1 MDINTTPL
9 IDVMLVLL
17 VMLIITIPI
26 QLHSVNLD
34 MPVGTPPTNSIKP
47 EKIQIDIDENSVV
60 YWQGQAVSA
69 EQLEAK
75 MASIGQLV
83 SQPEDP
89 SRRYKGIAIVVALH
103 ILIGWAIV
111 SGTAKN
117 ALVALKKPLEAVVI
131 QEVIIPPPPP
141 PPPPKPIKPQEVPR
155 VEAPPPPFV
164 PPPDVAP
171 PATSTAPVVQSVST
185 PPPTLPVIAPPVL
198 PAPPKPAPNRS
209 DIRVACPTQVQPEMP
224 RRAIQHGTEGVV
236 RAQALI
242 KEGAVKEVTILSGPS
257 VFHAA
262 VRAAML
268 QYKCTAESGE
278 ITATQEFVFK
288 NE

>member
-1 MDINTTPL
+1 MTTRSG
-9 IDVMLVLL
+9 
-17 VMLIITIPI
+17 
-26 QLHSVNLD
+26 LH
-34 MPVGTPPTNSIKP
+34 PVYKP
-47 EKIQIDIDENSVV
+47 KD
-60 YWQGQAVSA
+60 A
-69 EQLEAK
+69 
-75 MASIGQLV
+75 
-83 SQPEDP
+83 

-117 ALVALKKPLEAVVI
+117 ALISIKKPLEAVVI

-141 PPPPKPIKPQEVPR
+141 PPPPPPKEIKPQEVPK

-171 PATSTAPVVQSVST
+171 PATLTAPVVQSVAT
-185 PPPTLPVIAPPVL
+185 PPPTPAVIAPPPP
-198 PAPPKPAPNRS
+198 PAPPAPPPPPPPPKPAVNRS

-224 RRAIQHGTEGVV
+224 RRAIQNGIGGVV
-236 RAQALI
+236 RAQVLI
-242 KEGAVKEVTILSGPS
+242 KDGAVKEVTILSGPS
-257 VFHAA
+257 LFHAA
-262 VRAAML
+262 VIAAML
-268 QYKCTAESGE
+268 KYKCTAESGE